1 VRSASGAGSA
11 LQEIRQGHYPG
22 MYLKRLPIFFVVISL
37 LFDLSVGGQDDNP
50 LDDADQGVAESG
62 AGNAKEHA

>member
-1 VRSASGAGSA
+1 
-11 LQEIRQGHYPG
+11 